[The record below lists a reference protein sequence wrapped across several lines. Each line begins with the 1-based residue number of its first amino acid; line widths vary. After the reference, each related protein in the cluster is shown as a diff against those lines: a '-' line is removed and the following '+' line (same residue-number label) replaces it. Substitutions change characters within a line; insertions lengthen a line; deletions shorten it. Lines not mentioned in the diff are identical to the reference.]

1 MRQDERAIPNYTVLE
16 ASHYLHVSPSTLK
29 SWVLGRDYR
38 VSAGQRRFSGLI
50 EPAQRRPT
58 LLLSFLNLVE
68 AHVLHAIR
76 HQHGVKLRK
85 VRSALTWVERRLD
98 VEHPLATQE
107 FKTDGIE
114 LFIEQLGDLVVASQD
129 GQIALREAFESHLQR
144 IEHDAGGLAERLFP
158 FTRPSHADQPRLIV
172 IDPRISF
179 GRPIIGTT
187 GIPTT
192 AIIERHNAGE
202 SVSHLA
208 HDYRC
213 SSDEIEEAIRCEN
226 SRAA

>member
-1 MRQDERAIPNYTVLE
+1 MRQDYRTIPNYTILE
-16 ASHYLHVSPSTLK
+16 ASHYLHVSSSTLK
-29 SWVLGRDYR
+29 SWVLGRDYQ
-38 VSAGQRRFSGLI
+38 VNAGHRRFSRLI
-50 EPAQRRPT
+50 EPAQSRPT

-85 VRSALTWVERRLD
+85 VRSALNWVERKLD

-129 GQIALREAFESHLQR
+129 GQIALREAFENHLQR

-179 GRPIIGTT
+179 GRPIISTA
-187 GIPTT
+187 GIPTA

-213 SSDEIEEAIRCEN
+213 TSDEIEEAIRCET